1 MTRLKAS
8 LRRGNRCKLLHL
20 GSSFWHPIVVDA
32 TPQMTS
38 NVDAFRKATVR
49 HVLREVP
56 LGPLVILRPAL
67 LLCPGP
73 RGAPVQR
80 RRPKHANRSHPGTL
94 LDASWWRSGRLR
106 RAGRFT
112 TFEQQLGARA
122 LLSRKSQSS
131 QGQSKFARCEG
142 VAHTQ
147 IYHSASRCNLRT
159 PRRLDE

>member
-106 RAGRFT
+106 RAVVS
-112 TFEQQLGARA
+112 QLLSSSSERA
-122 LLSRKSQSS
+122 LREPQIAIQSRPIQV
-131 QGQSKFARCEG
+131 C
-142 VAHTQ
+142 T
-147 IYHSASRCNLRT
+147 LRRGS
-159 PRRLDE
+159 PYPDLP